1 VCGIAGYSLA
11 EGSEFDRIL
20 VAQALLAAIAERGAD
35 AVGFAY
41 RRGEE
46 RAVVHKQR
54 SGASELLARLAL
66 PADVRQ
72 LLLHVRDYTKGPPQ
86 IDDNNHPV
94 RHGSVAGVH
103 NGTILNDDELM
114 ERLRLPRSSAWISVD
129 SEAIFA
135 LADSRPADPKALE
148 LLRGTMAAA
157 WLDDRE
163 PKHLYLARGLGR
175 PLWLGRG
182 RHELLFA
189 STRDAL
195 ELAERYGSLRLRK
208 EEVGEGTWL
217 AIRDGR
223 IERRGRFKVDR
234 SLADSTPPPI
244 RAPQERISCLRLLE
258 AIASL

>member
-54 SGASELLARLAL
+54 SGASELL
-66 PADVRQ
+66 
-72 LLLHVRDYTKGPPQ
+72 VRDYTKGPPQ